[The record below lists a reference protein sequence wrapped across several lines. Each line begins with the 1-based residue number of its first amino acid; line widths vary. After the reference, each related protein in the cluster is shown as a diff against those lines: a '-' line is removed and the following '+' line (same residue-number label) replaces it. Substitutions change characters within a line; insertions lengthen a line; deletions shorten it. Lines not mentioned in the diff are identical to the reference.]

1 MKESR
6 MLRITSHENGGT
18 VCLKLEGML
27 KGAWV
32 PEMERSWRNVN
43 SDRNRALIV
52 DLTDVEFVD
61 TAGKYLLALMHA
73 HGARFIAA
81 TPLMT
86 ELVAE
91 ISAGADLPH

>member
-1 MKESR
+1 
-6 MLRITSHENGGT
+6 MLRITSQENAGT
-18 VCLKLEGML
+18 VCLKLEGRL

-32 PEMERSWRNVN
+32 PEVEQCWRKAVSNHKK
-43 SDRNRALIV
+43 ALVV

-61 TAGKYLLALMHA
+61 TAGRYLLALMRA
-73 HGARFIAA
+73 QGASFIAA

-91 ISAGADLPH
+91 LAESDLPSKPAI

>member
-1 MKESR
+1 
-6 MLRITSHENGGT
+6 MLRITSHENAET
-18 VCLKLEGML
+18 VCLKLEGRL

-32 PEMERSWRNVN
+32 PEMEKSWRKA
-43 SDRNRALIV
+43 SADRTKALIV

-73 HGARFIAA
+73 RGARFLAA

-91 ISAGADLPH
+91 ISAESDLPH

>member
-1 MKESR
+1 
-6 MLRITSHENGGT
+6 MLRITSRESADS
-18 VCLKLEGML
+18 VCMKLEGVV

-32 PEMERSWRNVN
+32 AEMEKCWRQAAARP
-43 SDRNRALIV
+43 SKELDV

-73 HGARFIAA
+73 HGARFVAV

-91 ISAGADLPH
+91 ISSGFDLPH

>member
-1 MKESR
+1 
-6 MLRITSHENGGT
+6 MLKITSHENAGT
-18 VCLKLEGML
+18 VCLKLEGRL

-32 PEMERSWRNVN
+32 PEMERSWRKAH
-43 SDRNRALIV
+43 SDRNKALIV

-73 HGARFIAA
+73 HGASFVAV
-81 TPLMT
+81 TPLMN

-91 ISAGADLPH
+91 ISA